1 MQYANTVL
9 QFVKE
14 YQQDCFEQCRASASV
29 QACRPVGDTV
39 SQKASS
45 INVKH

>member
-14 YQQDCFEQCRASASV
+14 YQQCRASVSV